1 MHELGTPQLLTET
14 ETFVKFAQ
22 VLLKAQVLIR
32 YDQDLKAYLLL
43 LRG

>member
-22 VLLKAQVLIR
+22 VPIR